1 MDAVDSGTIRE
12 RFLAFFAARG
22 HDRVASS
29 SVVPD
34 DPTLLLTNAG
44 MNQFKPY
51 FLGRQTPPYKR
62 AVTAQKC
69 IRAGGKHNDL
79 EEVGKT
85 ARHLT
90 FFEMLGN
97 FSFGDYYKT
106 DASKWAWELV
116 TEGFGMDPDL
126 LWVTVF
132 ETDHEAREI
141 WADAVGVRPERIIY
155 RGKADNFW
163 SMGEAGPCGPCSEI
177 FLDRGPRYG
186 DASPQGPDDNEE
198 RYLEFWNLVF
208 MQNDCNDAIEPV
220 AELPQKNI
228 DTGLGLERTTM
239 LLQGVET
246 VFETDV
252 LLALIDEA
260 AALTGIVYG
269 KDARSDVGLRILSDH
284 ARSLTFMIADGVR
297 PSNEERGY
305 VLRRI
310 MRRALT
316 HARLLGFEA
325 PLLATLAERC
335 IELMGAAYPEL
346 AERRDHITEI
356 AAQEEERFGATLRQ
370 GLGLLENAIAE
381 GRSQGAAAVPGEV
394 AFLLH
399 DTFGFPIDMTTE
411 IARES
416 GLEVDQAHFD
426 QLMDEQRRRAREAR
440 HTGAGETPS
449 TALLQSAQETEFIG
463 YEHLHADAAV
473 VAVVA
478 EGIGAP
484 AASAGETVDLL
495 FDRTVFYAEGGG
507 QVGDVGLVRAPS
519 GSGRVLD
526 TRRIAPGVIAHRT
539 EVIEGAIASGDAVV
553 LEVDRARREGAER
566 AHSATHV
573 LHHILRERL
582 GPHATQ
588 AGSLVE
594 PGRLRFDFTHFEALS
609 DIQVADI
616 SAELQDKV
624 LQDDSVRAFETT
636 FEFARSTGAMAIFGE
651 KYGDFVRVVEIGEY
665 SKELCGGTHVPHTSR
680 IGVAVLTHEGSVGSN
695 LRRVEALVGRDG
707 IAYLR
712 GRVRELQRAADLL
725 RVAPDDVAE
734 RVEKLQAA
742 TKDMERRLQ
751 EVERK
756 SQDQDAQTL
765 IESAIEC
772 NGSRLVVAR
781 RDLGVD
787 MLRAL
792 AQGLRG
798 RLGSGVI
805 VLGTATQGRANLV
818 AAATKDLVD
827 KGLSA
832 RALLGP
838 GAELLGGGAGGK
850 PELAISGGPRAERL
864 PEAIEAVAEA
874 ARRALQG

>member
-1 MDAVDSGTIRE
+1 MDGMDSGTIRE
-12 RFLAFFAARG
+12 CFLAFFAERG

-177 FLDRGPRYG
+177 FIDRGPRYG
-186 DASPQGPDDNEE
+186 EASPQGPDDNEE

-208 MQNDCNDAIEPV
+208 MQNDCNDAIEPI
-220 AELPQKNI
+220 AELPHKNI

-246 VFETDV
+246 VFDTDV

-310 MRRALT
+310 MRRALR

-335 IELMGAAYPEL
+335 IELMGDAYPEL
-346 AERRDHITEI
+346 AERRDDITEI

-370 GLGLLENAIAE
+370 GLGLLERAIAE

-411 IARES
+411 FARES
-416 GLEVDQAHFD
+416 GMEVDQARFD

-440 HTGAGETPS
+440 HTGEEASTTP
-449 TALLQSAQETEFIG
+449 LQDMQETEFIG
-463 YEHLHADAAV
+463 YEHLQADAAV
-473 VAVVA
+473 VGVVR
-478 EGIGAP
+478 EGSGIP

-495 FDRTVFYAEGGG
+495 FDRTVFYAESGG
-507 QVGDVGLVRAPS
+507 QVGDRGLVRAPS
-519 GSGRVLD
+519 GAGRVVE
-526 TRRIAPGVIAHRT
+526 TRSIAPGVTAHRT
-539 EVIEGAIASGDAVV
+539 EVIEGAIATGDAVV
-553 LEVDRARREGAER
+553 LEVNRARREGAER

-573 LHHILRERL
+573 LHYILRERL
-582 GPHATQ
+582 GAHATQ

-609 DIQVADI
+609 DTQVADI
-616 SAELQDKV
+616 SAELQDRV

-636 FEFARSTGAMAIFGE
+636 FEFARSSGAMAIFGE
-651 KYGDFVRVVEIGEY
+651 KYGDFVRVVEIGDY

-680 IGVAVLTHEGSVGSN
+680 IGVAVLTHEGSVGAN
-695 LRRVEALVGRDG
+695 LRRVEALVGREG
-707 IAYLR
+707 IAYLE
-712 GRVRELQRAADLL
+712 GRVRELERAAHLL

-734 RVEKLQAA
+734 RVEKLQAT

-756 SQDQDAQTL
+756 SQEKDAQEL
-765 IESAIEC
+765 LEAAIEC

-787 MLRAL
+787 ALRAL

-805 VLGTATQGRANLV
+805 VLGTAAQGRANLV

-827 KGLSA
+827 KGVSA
-832 RALLGP
+832 RTLLGR

-874 ARRALQG
+874 ARRALHG

>member
-1 MDAVDSGTIRE
+1 MDSGTIRE
-12 RFLAFFAARG
+12 RFLAFFAERG

-177 FLDRGPRYG
+177 FIDRGPRYG
-186 DASPQGPDDNEE
+186 EASPKGPDDNEE

-208 MQNDCNDAIEPV
+208 MQNDCNDAIEPI

-269 KDARSDVGLRILSDH
+269 KEARSDVGLRILSDH

-310 MRRALT
+310 MRRALR

-325 PLLATLAERC
+325 PLLAMLAERC
-335 IELMGAAYPEL
+335 IELMGDAYPEL
-346 AERRDHITEI
+346 AERRDDITEI

-370 GLGLLENAIAE
+370 GLGLLERAIAE

-411 IARES
+411 FARES
-416 GLEVDQAHFD
+416 GLEVDQARFD
-426 QLMDEQRRRAREAR
+426 QLMDEQRQRAREAR
-440 HTGAGETPS
+440 HTGEAASTTP
-449 TALLQSAQETEFIG
+449 LKDLQETEFIG
-463 YEHLHADAAV
+463 YEHLQANAAV
-473 VAVVA
+473 VGVVT
-478 EGIGAP
+478 EGSGVP

-495 FDRTVFYAEGGG
+495 FDRTVFYAESGG
-507 QVGDVGLVRAPS
+507 QVGDRGLVRAPS
-519 GSGRVLD
+519 GVGRVVD
-526 TRRIAPGVIAHRT
+526 TRSIAPGVTAHRT
-539 EVIEGAIASGDAVV
+539 EVTEGAIATGDAVA

-573 LHHILRERL
+573 LHYILRERV

-609 DIQVADI
+609 DTQVADI
-616 SAELQDKV
+616 SAELQDRV

-636 FEFARSTGAMAIFGE
+636 FEFARSSGAMAIFGE
-651 KYGDFVRVVEIGEY
+651 KYGDFVRVVEIGDY

-680 IGVAVLTHEGSVGSN
+680 IGVVVLTHEGSVGAN

-707 IAYLR
+707 IAYLE
-712 GRVRELQRAADLL
+712 GRARELERAADLL
-725 RVAPDDVAE
+725 RVAPDDVAD
-734 RVEKLQAA
+734 RVEKLQAT

-756 SQDQDAQTL
+756 SQDQDAREL
-765 IESAIEC
+765 LEAAIEC

-787 MLRAL
+787 ALRAL

-805 VLGTATQGRANLV
+805 VLGTAAQGHANLV

-832 RALLGP
+832 RALLGQ

>member
-1 MDAVDSGTIRE
+1 MDSGTIRE
-12 RFLAFFAARG
+12 RFLAFFAERG
-22 HDRVASS
+22 HERVASS
-29 SVVPD
+29 SLVPD

-51 FLGRQTPPYKR
+51 FLGRQTPPHKR

-69 IRAGGKHNDL
+69 LRAGGKHNDL

-106 DASKWAWELV
+106 EASKWAWELV
-116 TEGFGMDPDL
+116 TEGFGMDPEL

-141 WADAVGVRPERIIY
+141 WADAVGVSPERIIY
-155 RGKADNFW
+155 RGRADNFW

-177 FLDRGPRYG
+177 FIDRGPHYG
-186 DASPQGPDDNEE
+186 DASPKGPDDNEE

-208 MQNDCNDAIEPV
+208 MQNDCNDAIEPI

-252 LLALIDEA
+252 LLGLIDEA

-284 ARSLTFMIADGVR
+284 TRSLTFMIADGVR

-310 MRRALT
+310 MRRALR
-316 HARLLGFEA
+316 HVRLLGFEA
-325 PLLATLAERC
+325 PLLAPLAERC
-335 IELMGAAYPEL
+335 IELMRDAYPEL
-346 AERRDHITEI
+346 NERRDHIMEI
-356 AAQEEERFGATLRQ
+356 AAKEEERFGATLRQ
-370 GLGLLENAIAE
+370 GLGLLERAISE
-381 GRSQGAAAVPGEV
+381 GRSQEAAAVPGDV

-416 GLEVDQAHFD
+416 GLGVDQARFD
-426 QLMDEQRRRAREAR
+426 ELMDEQRRRAREAR
-440 HTGAGETPS
+440 HTGGEAAS
-449 TALLQSAQETEFIG
+449 TVLSDILQGARQTEFIG
-463 YEHLHADAAV
+463 YEHLHADAEV
-473 VAVVA
+473 LGVVA
-478 EGIGAP
+478 ERNVLP
-484 AASAGETVDLL
+484 AANAGETADLL

-507 QVGDVGLVRAPS
+507 QVGDMGMVRAPS
-519 GSGRVLD
+519 GIGRVLD
-526 TRRIAPGVIAHRT
+526 TRRIAPGVTAHRVEVT
-539 EVIEGAIASGDAVV
+539 EGTIATGDAVT
-553 LEVDRARREGAER
+553 LEVDKARRTGSER

-573 LHHILRERL
+573 LHYILREQI

-594 PGRLRFDFTHFEALS
+594 PGRLRFDFAHFEALS
-609 DIQVADI
+609 DTQIADI
-616 SAELQDKV
+616 SAELQARV
-624 LQDDSVRAFETT
+624 LQDGSVIAFETT
-636 FEFARSTGAMAIFGE
+636 YEFALSSGAMAIFGE
-651 KYGDFVRVVEIGEY
+651 KYGDFVRVVEIGDY

-707 IAYLR
+707 IAYLEAKAS
-712 GRVRELQRAADLL
+712 ELQRAAELL
-725 RVAPDDVAE
+725 RVAPDNVAE

-742 TKDMERRLQ
+742 TKEMERRLQ

-756 SQDQDAQTL
+756 GQDQDAQAL
-765 IESAIEC
+765 VEAAVEC
-772 NGSRLVVAR
+772 NGSLLVVAR

-787 MLRAL
+787 ALRAL
-792 AQGLRG
+792 AQSLRG

-805 VLGTATQGRANLV
+805 VLGSATQDRANLV
-818 AAATKDLVD
+818 AAATKDLVE

-832 RALLGP
+832 RALLGE
-838 GAELLGGGAGGK
+838 GGELLGGGAGGK

-874 ARRALQG
+874 ARRALRG

>member
-1 MDAVDSGTIRE
+1 MNSGAVRE
-12 RFLAFFAARG
+12 RFLAFFAERG
-22 HDRVASS
+22 HERLASS
-29 SVVPD
+29 SLVPD

-51 FLGRQTPPYKR
+51 FLGEQTPPHKR

-69 IRAGGKHNDL
+69 LRAGGKHNDL

-106 DASKWAWELV
+106 EASKWAWELV

-132 ETDHEAREI
+132 QTDHEAREI
-141 WADAVGVRPERIIY
+141 WADAVGVRPERIIF
-155 RGKADNFW
+155 RGTKDNFW

-177 FLDRGPRYG
+177 FIDRGPHYG
-186 DASPQGPDDNEE
+186 AASDNGPDDNEE

-208 MQNDCNDAIEPV
+208 MQNDCNDAIEPI

-252 LLALIDEA
+252 LLGLIDEA

-284 ARSLTFMIADGVR
+284 TRSLTFMIADGVR

-310 MRRALT
+310 MRRALR

-335 IELMGAAYPEL
+335 IELMKDAYPEL
-346 AERRDHITEI
+346 GERRDSITEI
-356 AAQEEERFGATLRQ
+356 AAKEEERFGATLRQ
-370 GLGLLENAIAE
+370 GMGLLERAITE
-381 GRSQGAAAVPGEV
+381 GRSQGAGVVPGDV

-416 GLEVDQAHFD
+416 GLAVDQAHFD
-426 QLMDEQRRRAREAR
+426 RLMDEQRQRAREAR
-440 HTGAGETPS
+440 DTGRAQAS
-449 TALLQSAQETEFIG
+449 TALSDLLNEGEQTEFIG
-463 YEHLHADAAV
+463 YEHLNADAEV

-478 EGIGAP
+478 EGAGVP
-484 AASAGETVDLL
+484 AASAGEIVDLV

-507 QVGDVGLVRAPS
+507 QVGDVGLVRSSS

-526 TRRIAPGVIAHRT
+526 TRRIAPGVTAHRV
-539 EVIEGAIASGDAVV
+539 EVTEGAIATGDAVV
-553 LEVDRARREGAER
+553 LEVDRTRREGAER

-573 LHHILRERL
+573 LHYILRERL

-609 DIQVADI
+609 DTQVADI
-616 SAELQDKV
+616 SSELQDRV

-636 FEFARSTGAMAIFGE
+636 FDFARSSGAMAIFGE
-651 KYGDFVRVVEIGEY
+651 KYGDFVRVVEIGDY

-707 IAYLR
+707 IDYL
-712 GRVRELQRAADLL
+712 GAKARELKRAGDLL
-725 RVAPDDVAE
+725 RVAPEDVVE

-742 TKDMERRLQ
+742 IKEMERRLQ
-751 EVERK
+751 EAERK
-756 SQDQDAQTL
+756 GQDQDAQTL
-765 IESAIEC
+765 VEGAIEL
-772 NGSRLVVAR
+772 NGSKLVVAR
-781 RDLGVD
+781 RDVGVD
-787 MLRAL
+787 ALRAL

-805 VLGTATQGRANLV
+805 VLGTAAQDRANLV
-818 AAATKDLVD
+818 AAATRDLVD
-827 KGLSA
+827 KGISA
-832 RALLGP
+832 RALLGE